1 MKTLR
6 MLTLALTLVGSVA
19 NAMKNAEVA
28 PEATNAAQV
37 QVVKSLNEVLAEVV
51 SHYTNDAAKFAK
63 QAELNTFLQAKATD
77 ITTAIATAEISG
89 LSQEDKDQA
98 IAAIQQIIDANNTA
112 YASFYKLIKLN
123 YTTKQNVA
131 KTWYANIVFEQI
143 QKRIAD
149 IKVIAVETQANL
161 VEYEYNELVFLEHI
175 ATGID
180 KTKAI
185 VQFVYNNKYAFMLAT
200 TLGFIA
206 YDAYGKFAL
215 TLQGLAY
222 FSDLANKTGYFK
234 TAVEQTVKQA
244 PSVATK
250 LTQGVYPVCAQGT
263 EAFELA
269 KANMCWIDNGI
280 EIFEALAQSVA
291 QSVAPSVAPSVAT
304 EVAKAPSTLSALYQM
319 IGFGF
324 GQNS

>member
-19 NAMKNAEVA
+19 NAMENAEVA
-28 PEATNAAQV
+28 SEATNAAQV

-98 IAAIQQIIDANNTA
+98 IAAIQQIIDANNTT

-149 IKVIAVETQANL
+149 IKIIAVETQANL
-161 VEYEYNELVFLEHI
+161 VEYDEYNELVFLEHI

-291 QSVAPSVAPSVAT
+291 PSAAPSVAIKVA
-304 EVAKAPSTLSALYQM
+304 ESPSTLSALYQM
-319 IGFGF
+319 ICFGF